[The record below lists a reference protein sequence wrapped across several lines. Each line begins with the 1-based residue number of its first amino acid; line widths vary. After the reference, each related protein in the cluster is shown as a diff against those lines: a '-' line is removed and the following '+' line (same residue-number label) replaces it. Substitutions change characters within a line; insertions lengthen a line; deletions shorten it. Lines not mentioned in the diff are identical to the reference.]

1 MDDLEALRQKRLREL
16 QAQAQRSGA
25 AAQDPAAQEQAA
37 AEADLQQQAAL
48 DRVLQ
53 QILDS
58 EARERLTRIRMSRP
72 ELAEAVTRQLVTL
85 AQQGRLSRRLT
96 DADLRTILAQ
106 VPSDGRDIKITRK

>member
-16 QAQAQRSGA
+16 QAQQRANASD
-25 AAQDPAAQEQAA
+25 QDPEASAQASAQAAAQEQAA
-37 AEADLQQQAAL
+37 ME
-48 DRVLQ
+48 RMLQ

>member
-16 QAQAQRSGA
+16 QAQQQRANAS
-25 AAQDPAAQEQAA
+25 AQDPDAQAQADAQQAA
-37 AEADLQQQAAL
+37 AESAAME
-48 DRVLQ
+48 RMLQ

-85 AQQGRLSRRLT
+85 AQQGRLARRLT